1 MKTFVLAIT
10 TYNRIA
16 FLKACI
22 SSWNKTKSSKV
33 KWVLIIADDGSTDG
47 TLEFL
52 NSLKI
57 TNVQIT
63 IIKNQRLGV
72 HQQVNTILKA
82 IEKFEYDFGFKIDD
96 DITFL
101 REGWDFLYYN
111 QAINTGCHHLV
122 FCEKKWEEKLQLSNP
137 LIKNKLVGNSTLLN
151 IQGCFYTFSKEMIN
165 KIGYFD
171 IENFGFRGMGHID
184 FTARACRSGYNQI
197 NHPFDIIDSNLYLT
211 AFNKN
216 YTGALNKT
224 WVDTYDNYYRKIK
237 EEIIANNNR
246 IYIPFQEIDEN
257 IYEKF
262 LTKVIQALDDLLKE
276 SEKSRIEDKKWFE
289 NEKDKIEKW
298 HLSQYNYLPKWY
310 LKAGKLFK
318 LFKAK

>member
-16 FLKACI
+16 FLKSCI
-22 SSWNKTKSSKV
+22 SSWNKTKSNKV
-33 KWVLIIADDGSTDG
+33 KWVLIIADDGSIDG
-47 TLEFL
+47 TLDFL
-52 NSLKI
+52 DSLKI
-57 TNVQIT
+57 DNIQII
-63 IIKNQRLGV
+63 IIKNQRLGI

-101 REGWDFLYYN
+101 KEGWDLLYFDKATKTNY
-111 QAINTGCHHLV
+111 HHLV
-122 FCEKKWEEKLQLSNP
+122 FCENKWETEQFLDQPIQKDGLISKTP
-137 LIKNKLVGNSTLLN
+137 LMSTH
-151 IQGCFYTFSKEMIN
+151 GFFYTFSKEMIN

-184 FTARACRSGYNQI
+184 FTARACRAGYNQI